1 MILLSTSL
9 SSCHIL
15 FLSYSC
21 LILLS
26 VLCKRLLKGLSKSR
40 DQLVMGLDTI
50 LGGDLAVQD
59 TLSGLEDV
67 LIAADIGA
75 ATVDEIVADL
85 RAVTLEEK
93 LDADDIK
100 SVLRARLI
108 QVLLGGAGEALQAVD
123 VDANTEGGGGGDDGE
138 AAAPSAT
145 AAAAT
150 SSATLENRQ
159 ALCFAGGPTDTMA
172 SSTSLSLNGDG
183 DEAANDGRL
192 KLTKPLTVFLVI
204 GANGMG
210 KTTTI
215 GKLAHRLKQEGNQ
228 KVVR

>member
-1 MILLSTSL
+1 VYT
-9 SSCHIL
+9 
-15 FLSYSC
+15 
-21 LILLS
+21 
-26 VLCKRLLKGLSKSR
+26 GLSKSR

-67 LIAADIGA
+67 LIAADIGV

-108 QVLLGGAGEALQAVD
+108 QVLLGGAGEALKAVD
-123 VDANTEGGGGGDDGE
+123 VASDESEASGE
-138 AAAPSAT
+138 AGTPSSAAG
-145 AAAAT
+145 AAAAAAIT

-172 SSTSLSLNGDG
+172 SSMTPLAGEG
-183 DEAANDGRL
+183 EGEAVQEGRL

-228 KVVR
+228 KVVRTRVMFLERASLRGCIE

>member
-1 MILLSTSL
+1 
-9 SSCHIL
+9 
-15 FLSYSC
+15 
-21 LILLS
+21 
-26 VLCKRLLKGLSKSR
+26 
-40 DQLVMGLDTI
+40 MGLDTI

-123 VDANTEGGGGGDDGE
+123 ADANTDGE